1 MNDELDKKQDNIWR
15 RNIDP
20 EKEEKLTELK
30 KRHERRNK
38 RQENKEEKDKRDE
51 MLKSLSE
58 NVADLQNKLIY
69 QQAEFANYKKR
80 REEETRNMLKYQNQ
94 DIGSEII
101 NIVDSFERALN
112 VDESKLSPEVSKYLS
127 GFKIM
132 YTNLINI
139 LNKFEIHEI
148 DCLNKEFD
156 HNTSQA
162 LMVEHRDGVEPG
174 IVIEVLQKG
183 YMIKDKLLRAAL
195 VKVSE

>member
-1 MNDELDKKQDNIWR
+1 MNDEVNKNQDNIWR

-94 DIGSEII
+94 DIAEEII
-101 NIVDSFERALN
+101 NVVDSFERALN
-112 VDESKLSPEVSKYLS
+112 VDENKLSPETIKYLS

-139 LNKFEIHEI
+139 LNKFEILEI

-162 LMVEHRDGVEPG
+162 LMMEHRDGVEPG

>member
-1 MNDELDKKQDNIWR
+1 MENEVKEEMSR
-15 RNIDP
+15 
-20 EKEEKLTELK
+20 EEKLEELK

-38 RQENKEEKDKRDE
+38 RQENKEEKDKKDE

-58 NVADLQNKLIY
+58 NVQDLQNKLLY
-69 QQAEFANYKKR
+69 QQAEFANYKRR
-80 REEETRNMLKYQNQ
+80 REEETRNMLKYQNF
-94 DIGSEII
+94 DIASELIT
-101 NIVDSFERALN
+101 IVDNLERALFVPN
-112 VDESKLSPEVSKYLS
+112 DKLSDDVKKYLE
-127 GFKIM
+127 GFRIM
-132 YTNLINI
+132 YNNLINI

-162 LMVEHRDGVEPG
+162 LMMEHRDGVEPG